1 MKRTI
6 LLSVS
11 AIIMTL
17 LLSVSF
23 GAGAAE
29 NETAPVSPALQIIAN
44 HTPIAKAGLV
54 GNELLFS
61 AEDFERALNIDKI
74 SSITITKAPAVTD
87 GELLVGSVRLAEG
100 NTISRTHISMMSY
113 AAATDDIKDTSF
125 SFTVNG
131 SPYSVTCSLYLLDK
145 VNHSPSANE
154 GVKTVG
160 TFRDIAVFGRLGGTD
175 PEGDKLT
182 YQVIAYPKNGAFILT
197 DDDGSYVYM
206 PNEGYIGSDELR
218 YVVYDTY
225 GNYSTA
231 STLELSVG
239 KNGISYVY
247 DDLDLHE
254 AHSAAIKV
262 SGAGIMSG
270 TRIGTGYYFYPDA
283 TVSRSEFLVMAM
295 RAAGI
300 TNLPEV
306 ANTGFADDDKI
317 PSDMKKYIG
326 AAARAGYVSGV
337 RVGGKLCF
345 EPEREITLA
354 EASVV
359 VANIMRLEFDG
370 TIPTAAQGSNVPAWA
385 AESLYALCD
394 SNIIE
399 NCHAHSAPLTRSD
412 TAMMLARIMDI
423 E

>member
-11 AIIMTL
+11 AILMTL
-17 LLSVSF
+17 LLALSPTVE
-23 GAGAAE
+23 ATE
-29 NETAPVSPALQIIAN
+29 NESTPVSPALQIIAN
-44 HTPIAKAGLV
+44 HTPIAKAGLA

-61 AEDFERALNIDKI
+61 AEDFERALNIDEI

-87 GELLVGSVRLAEG
+87 GELLVGSVRLAAG
-100 NTISRTHISMMSY
+100 NTISRAHLSMMSY

-131 SPYSVTCSLYLLDK
+131 SAYSVTCSLYLLDK
-145 VNHSPSANE
+145 VNYSPSAND

-160 TFRDIAVFGRLGGTD
+160 TFRDIAVFGKLGGTD

-182 YQVIAYPKNGAFILT
+182 YQVITYPKNGAFILT

-218 YVVYDTY
+218 YVVYDIY
-225 GNYSTA
+225 GNYSAA

-247 DDLDLHE
+247 DDLAWHK

-270 TRIGTGYYFYPDA
+270 TRIAGGYYFYPDA
-283 TVSRSEFLVMAM
+283 TVSRAEFLVMAM

-300 TNLPEV
+300 TNLPAV
-306 ANTGFADDDKI
+306 TNTGFADDAEI
-317 PSDMKKYIG
+317 SMDMKKYIG
-326 AAARAGYVSGV
+326 AAARAGYVDGV
-337 RVGGKLCF
+337 RINGRLCF
-345 EPEREITLA
+345 QPDRNITLS
-354 EASVV
+354 EAAVI
-359 VANIMRLEFDG
+359 VANIMGLEFDG
-370 TIPTAAQGSNVPAWA
+370 SIPTSARGSDVPAWA

-399 NCHAHSAPLTRSD
+399 SCNRHSESLTRGE
-412 TAMMLARIMDI
+412 TAMMLARMMDI

>member
-1 MKRTI
+1 MKQTI

-11 AIIMTL
+11 AILMTL
-17 LLSVSF
+17 LLALSPSV
-23 GAGAAE
+23 GATE
-29 NETAPVSPALQIIAN
+29 IESIPVSPALQIIAN
-44 HTPIAKAGLV
+44 HTPVAKAGLA
-54 GNELLFS
+54 GKELLFS
-61 AEDFERALNIDKI
+61 AEDFERALNIEKI
-74 SSITITKAPAVTD
+74 SSITITDAPAVTD
-87 GELLVGSVRLAEG
+87 GELIVGSVRLAEG
-100 NTISRTHISMMSY
+100 NTVSRAHLSMMSY

-131 SPYSVTCSLYLLDK
+131 SPYSITCSLYMLDK
-145 VNHSPSANE
+145 VNYSPSTSE

-160 TFRDIAVFGRLGGTD
+160 TFRDIAVFGKLGGSD

-182 YQVIAYPKNGAFILT
+182 YQVISYPKNGAFILT
-197 DDDGSYVYM
+197 DEDGSYVYM

-218 YVVYDTY
+218 YVVYDIY

-247 DDLDLHE
+247 DDLTLHE

-270 TRIGTGYYFYPDA
+270 TRIVEGNYFYPDA

-300 TNLPEV
+300 SNLPEV
-306 ANTGFADDDKI
+306 ANTGFADDENI

-345 EPEREITLA
+345 EPDREITLA
-354 EASVV
+354 EASVI
-359 VANIMRLEFDG
+359 VANIMGLKFDG
-370 TIPTAAQGSNVPAWA
+370 TVPTVAQESDIPAWA
-385 AESLYALCD
+385 EESLYALCD

-399 NCHAHSAPLTRSD
+399 NCHGHSESLTRGE